1 MELTETLINEA
12 LKNSRG
18 LKYII
23 TVGKSYGLEK
33 VTDVIT
39 TAKRDLSYAIEVSST
54 CEEDVDYDPKT
65 GEWIT
70 VDVRRPRLELL
81 QTSMSFQ
88 DAVSQVIKEEMIR
101 TMDNEKLMSAVPAP
115 VCPFPTTPYD
125 DGLPF

>member
-1 MELTETLINEA
+1 MGLTETLINEA

-23 TVGKSYGLEK
+23 TIGKIYRLKK
-33 VTDVIT
+33 VENVIT
-39 TAKRDLSYAIEVSST
+39 TAKRDLSYAIEVSNT

-65 GEWIT
+65 GEWIL

-101 TMDNEKLMSAVPAP
+101 TMDAERIMSATPIP
-115 VCPFPTTPYD
+115 ICPFTDTRVGD
-125 DGLPF
+125 LPF

>member
-23 TVGKSYGLEK
+23 TVGKIYGLEK
-33 VTDVIT
+33 VTDAIT
-39 TAKRDLSYAIEVSST
+39 TAKRDLNYAIEVSNT
-54 CEEDVDYDPKT
+54 CEQDLDYDPKT
-65 GEWIT
+65 GEWIP
-70 VDVRRPRLELL
+70 VDVGIPRLKLL
-81 QTSMSFQ
+81 QLDMPFP
-88 DAVSQVIKEEMIR
+88 DAIAQVIKEEMMHTIDAEKIR
-101 TMDNEKLMSAVPAP
+101 SAPPAP